1 MHRAIWVKFVT
12 KELKMLV
19 LSVWRFREK
28 KGGEGRKMPL
38 TFLRSR
44 LTTHLL
50 CTVQSYDILEVIK
63 ALVNF
68 VCCLV
73 VGWYEAARLLG
84 LRVRIPPWHGCPS
97 LVSVMCCQ
105 VEVCASGWSL
115 IQMSR
120 TECDREISIMR
131 RPWPT
136 RGSRAIKKKVMWYTF
151 DDLPPEIVIGK
162 TTLNTTTLLII
173 AWCIS
178 LTSVTCLSTCQCN
191 TNCSNSL

>member
-1 MHRAIWVKFVT
+1 
-12 KELKMLV
+12 MLV

-105 VEVCASGWSL
+105 VEVCASG
-115 IQMSR
+115 
-120 TECDREISIMR
+120 
-131 RPWPT
+131 
-136 RGSRAIKKKVMWYTF
+136 
-151 DDLPPEIVIGK
+151 
-162 TTLNTTTLLII
+162 
-173 AWCIS
+173 
-178 LTSVTCLSTCQCN
+178 
-191 TNCSNSL
+191 